1 MSVSTLMTTQTDRKI
16 ASKVAPVDVSV
27 HGKRYTKLTSI
38 NTGDDVNLILSKSLG
53 TKVKKQVREV

>member
-16 ASKVAPVDVSV
+16 ASKVAPVDVSA